1 MLKNTL
7 HLLKALARETNLVFN
22 GYYSWKVIVGVQG
35 KLRIFEGFRE
45 RATCLLFFISCCWAV
60 F

>member
-7 HLLKALARETNLVFN
+7 HLLKLLTSETNLIII

-35 KLRIFEGFRE
+35 KLRIF
-45 RATCLLFFISCCWAV
+45 
-60 F
+60 